1 MSVENRA
8 AAYGFF
14 PPESQLENVVRALN
28 HAGFEST
35 NLCLLLT
42 ADHPIAERVRN
53 SRMQAARAPVLG
65 TDPEQILAWRSRYG
79 AVVISEI
86 GLFVGSSDFL
96 HVLALPENLLRPER
110 VSELFGMF
118 GISPSE
124 AARYRSPLRRN
135 AAFILVSCEHEAHSE
150 WARELLSAMGAE
162 GASLLGAIRTRREP
176 RPSRRQSTEQ
186 KAFESSDW
194 KPLTLFLR
202 LACGHSGTQDP
213 SRCS

>member
-65 TDPEQILAWRSRYG
+65 TDPEQILAWLSRYG

-96 HVLALPENLLRPER
+96 HILTLPENLLRPER
-110 VSELFGMF
+110 VSEVFGIF

-162 GASLLGAIRTRREP
+162 EASLLGGYPDEKG
-176 RPSRRQSTEQ
+176 TET
-186 KAFESSDW
+186 KL
-194 KPLTLFLR
+194 PTIN
-202 LACGHSGTQDP
+202 
-213 SRCS
+213 